1 MWLRKISS
9 GMVVICVVITL
20 SFAVTISLDDL
31 AHQVGKEIHDV
42 KRMLTNYAV
51 NQTVIKH

>member
-1 MWLRKISS
+1 MWLRNISS
-9 GMVVICVVITL
+9 GMVAICVVITL
-20 SFAVTISLDDL
+20 AFAVTISLDDL

-51 NQTVIKH
+51 NQTVIEH